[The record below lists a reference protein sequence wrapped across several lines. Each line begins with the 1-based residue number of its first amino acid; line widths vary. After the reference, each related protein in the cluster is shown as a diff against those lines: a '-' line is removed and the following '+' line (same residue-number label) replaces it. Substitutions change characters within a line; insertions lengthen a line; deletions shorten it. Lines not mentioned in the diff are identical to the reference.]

1 MLTSDKSDMVT
12 TKLTNLQLELI
23 QTFSYELPDEQMAE
37 IRQLLAQYFLNKAD
51 AEMDRLWQENAWN
64 ETTIDEWTKG
74 HDRTPYK
81 PQG

>member
-37 IRQLLAQYFLNKAD
+37 IRQPTS
-51 AEMDRLWQENAWN
+51 R
-64 ETTIDEWTKG
+64 G
-74 HDRTPYK
+74 VV
-81 PQG
+81 

>member
-1 MLTSDKSDMVT
+1 MTLDKSDMVT

-23 QTFSYELPDEQMAE
+23 QTFSYTLPDEQMIE
-37 IRQLLAQYFLNKAD
+37 IRQLLAKYFLDKAD
-51 AEMDRLWQENAWN
+51 AEMDRLWQENAWDEN
-64 ETTIDEWTKG
+64 TIDEWAKG